1 MAEEAGGRAPT
12 ARQVRCF
19 CNLLL
24 QTQGDTHGIGKNWY
38 NRFIKRYSDTI
49 THKKARL
56 IPRERILRG
65 RGDEFEAFF
74 ARLSH
79 LVRARG
85 VGPSNL
91 YNMDKTGLREGF
103 QRDSSIVGST
113 IEKPQQKPRAGATS
127 WVTIIECIRATGERL
142 QPAIIFKGAN
152 VQSTWLP
159 PDFPPWAYGASKSGW
174 TNSWMTSGW
183 FEQVFEPES
192 RPDNASQWRIL
203 ILDRH
208 STHVPAEFQLKA
220 LDNRVQL
227 LYLPAYT
234 SHRL

>member
-1 MAEEAGGRAPT
+1 MHRSHQPQPPCLPCPAGSSCWVRNIT

-38 NRFIKRYSDTI
+38 NRFIKRHSDTI

-74 ARLSH
+74 ARLSR
-79 LVRARG
+79 LLRARG

-91 YNMDKTGLREGF
+91 YNMDETGLREGF

-113 IEKPQQKPRAGATS
+113 IEKPQQKKPRAGATS

-159 PDFPPWAYGASKSGW
+159 PDFPPWAYGTSKSGW
-174 TNSWMTSGW
+174 QIAQSLLAGLSRYLSRNHGQIMPRSG
-183 FEQVFEPES
+183 ES
-192 RPDNASQWRIL
+192 SYW
-203 ILDRH
+203 
-208 STHVPAEFQLKA
+208 PAI
-220 LDNRVQL
+220 V
-227 LYLPAYT
+227 
-234 SHRL
+234 